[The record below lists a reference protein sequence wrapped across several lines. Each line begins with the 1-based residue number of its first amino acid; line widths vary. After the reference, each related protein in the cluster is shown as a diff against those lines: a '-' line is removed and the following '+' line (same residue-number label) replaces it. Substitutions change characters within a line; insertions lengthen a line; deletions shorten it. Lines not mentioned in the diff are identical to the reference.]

1 MSSAVILPR
10 LPGGFRDLDPQLAA
24 ARRRLIEIVEA
35 EYRAIGSQP
44 LDTPAVEYEDV
55 LIGAEDYSK
64 QLYHVVRRAADEGE
78 AVEKNP
84 LAMRFDLTVPLAR
97 YVASHPDLPMPFIR
111 HQVGQVW
118 RGERQQQGR
127 YHEFTQFDIDIVGSS
142 SLAADAQILA
152 TMYRVMTALVGD
164 RFEIRYSHRGL
175 LNDLLEKWGIG
186 AAKSEAVLRIV
197 DKRDL
202 IGDNTLIEQL
212 AEIGVP
218 EKTITSIVSFIAA
231 KSVREAANIATRDS
245 YGNTINHGAEELT
258 QLAANLVSLGVSE
271 MRCKFDPIIVRGL
284 GYYTGPVWETVLLDA
299 PEFGSVYSGGRYDNL
314 LERFGSR
321 KLPATGTSIGVDR
334 MLAALEKLGKL
345 PELASNS
352 VQVLVAN
359 FGEEL
364 MPEQLKLVAE
374 LRAAGVSTEI
384 YLGKEKGLGQQLG
397 YAEGTGAAVAILF
410 GADEQNAGEVKV
422 KNLAT
427 KEQVAV
433 PRGAVVEKIR
443 ELLS

>member
-1 MSSAVILPR
+1 MSNVVEPR

-55 LIGAEDYSK
+55 LIGGEDYSK

-164 RFEIRYSHRGL
+164 RFVIKYSHRGL
-175 LNDLLEKWGIG
+175 ISAAIDAITPRFSTSENILRVFDKLDKISREQGMDELKRLGATDAQAIALLSWAVSDNPKEYINSNPEFVRIAQPFIDELKTLERYFVDLDISDERLHF
-186 AAKSEAVLRIV
+186 
-197 DKRDL
+197 D
-202 IGDNTLIEQL
+202 
-212 AEIGVP
+212 
-218 EKTITSIVSFIAA
+218 TSV
-231 KSVREAANIATRDS
+231 
-245 YGNTINHGAEELT
+245 
-258 QLAANLVSLGVSE
+258 
-271 MRCKFDPIIVRGL
+271 VRGL

-345 PELASNS
+345 PELAGSS
-352 VQVLVAN
+352 VQALVVN

-397 YAEGTGAAVAILF
+397 YAQGRGAAVAILF
-410 GADEQNAGEVKV
+410 GADEQKAGEVKL

-427 KEQVAV
+427 KEQISIPRTNIVAEV
-433 PRGAVVEKIR
+433 RK
-443 ELLS
+443 LLK